1 MPWTA
6 IESGIHEVINQTKA
20 MGKAAMEMLG
30 SIKIQLL
37 LLITLQARD
46 FKVKREQWPLKLGV
60 EIRQMLTKRNG
71 REITSKN
78 SGV

>member
-6 IESGIHEVINQTKA
+6 IGSGIHEVINQTKA

-60 EIRQMLTKRNG
+60 EIRQMLTKWNG